1 MLTRCGSPALSG
13 SIDVFY
19 VYVLQSV
26 DGKNVYYGFSSDLR
40 QRFKSHHQMPKHAGW
55 KLIYYEAYLSEQD
68 ARNRERMLKKYGAAR
83 GHLKQRIRRS
93 LSTGLESAG

>member
-1 MLTRCGSPALSG
+1 M
-13 SIDVFY
+13 FY
-19 VYVLQSV
+19 VYVPQSV
-26 DGKNVYYGFSSDLR
+26 GDKNVYYGFSSDLR
-40 QRFKSHHQMPKHAGW
+40 QRFKSHQQMPKHAGW

-68 ARNRERMLKKYGAAR
+68 ARNRERMLEKYGAAR